1 MSASLKPAKTDLKE
15 LQAQQTE
22 ADGDFTASKEK
33 KQKGN
38 KDSSYELPEHAA
50 HRIHLR
56 LSRKVND
63 PVKKEYT
70 TEEQVVELSPQQY
83 ERMKSNNSF
92 AGYDAQDILH
102 DPRPAAVQQA
112 SAKGDVPAGSP
123 SDPGTQSFTS
133 LQAAQMRYRELT
145 GKDAPTD
152 KSFMELLELIAPL
165 ETALHAK
172 STTGGAVKKPLRSLQ
187 DARERYKELIG
198 RPADENRTF
207 TELKEAI
214 THYEDPENAADL
226 EILRAENEE

>member
-1 MSASLKPAKTDLKE
+1 MSASLKPVKTDLKE

-22 ADGDFTASKEK
+22 ADGDFSASKEK

-38 KDSSYELPEHAA
+38 VDKTYELPEHAA

-70 TEEQVVELSPQQY
+70 TESQTVELSPQQY

-102 DPRPAAVQQA
+102 DPRPESVRQA
-112 SAKGDVPAGSP
+112 SEKGDVPAGTP
-123 SDPGTQSFTS
+123 SDPAGQSFTS

-145 GKDAPTD
+145 KQDAPTD
-152 KSFMELLELIAPL
+152 KSFTELLELIAPL
-165 ETALHAK
+165 EAALHAK
-172 STTGGAVKKPLRSLQ
+172 STTGGGVKKPLRSLE
-187 DARERYKELIG
+187 DAQERYEALVGKAAPE
-198 RPADENRTF
+198 DKTF
-207 TELKEAI
+207 TELKAAI
-214 THYEDPENAADL
+214 THFESAEGAADL
-226 EILRAENEE
+226 EAAKAA